1 MKRNTVKNRLS
12 LLAAFLALTGVCFP
26 ADVHDVT
33 VVNAE
38 TALATLKKG
47 NVSYVASPVS
57 SGKPTETARAE
68 SFKSQHPIAVV
79 VTCSDSRTSPEII
92 FNQNLNRLFVVR
104 TAGNVV
110 DDIGLGSIEYAVEH
124 LGVRLIVV
132 MGHQN
137 CGAVKATVAG
147 GKVPAHISSIVN
159 QIKPAV
165 AEAKKEQGDLLAN
178 SIQCNALR
186 MADRIKKD
194 TSLKNLSNEIKVV
207 PAVYSLE
214 TGRVHW
220 LN

>member
-1 MKRNTVKNRLS
+1 MKKHLPMI
-12 LLAAFLALTGVCFP
+12 LAFIALTGVGFA
-26 ADVHDVT
+26 ADSHAVT
-33 VVNAE
+33 VVNADS
-38 TALATLKKG
+38 ALATLKKG
-47 NVSYVASPVS
+47 NATYVASPVS
-57 SGKPTETARAE
+57 SGKPTEEARAE
-68 SFKSQHPIAVV
+68 SFKAQHPIAAV

-92 FNQNLNRLFVVR
+92 FNQNLNRIFVVR

-124 LGVRLIVV
+124 LGVRLVVV

-147 GKVPAHISSIVN
+147 GHAPAHINSIVN

-178 SIQCNALR
+178 SIRCNALR
-186 MADRIKKD
+186 MADRIRHDSALKD
-194 TSLKNLSNEIKVV
+194 LSKEIKVV
-207 PAVYSLE
+207 PAVYNLQ
-214 TGRVHW
+214 TGKVNW

>member
-1 MKRNTVKNRLS
+1 MKKHLTVI
-12 LLAAFLALTGVCFP
+12 AAFIALTGVGFT
-26 ADVHDVT
+26 ADSHEVS

-38 TALATLKKG
+38 SALATLMKG
-47 NVSYVASPVS
+47 NATYVASPVS
-57 SGKPTETARAE
+57 SGKPTEAARAD
-68 SFKSQHPIAVV
+68 SFKSQHPIAAI

-110 DDIGLGSIEYAVEH
+110 DDIGLGSVEYAVEH

-132 MGHQN
+132 MGHQS

-147 GKVPAHISSIVN
+147 GHVPAHINSIVN

-186 MADRIKKD
+186 MAERIRND
-194 TSLKNLSNEIKVV
+194 SALKNLSKEIKVV
-207 PAVYSLE
+207 PAVYNLQ
-214 TGRVHW
+214 TGKVQW

>member
-1 MKRNTVKNRLS
+1 MKKHLPI
-12 LLAAFLALTGVCFP
+12 LAAFLALTVVGF
-26 ADVHDVT
+26 ASNEVT

-38 TALATLKKG
+38 SALATLKKG
-47 NVSYVASPVS
+47 NATYVSSPVS
-57 SGKPTETARAE
+57 SGKPTEAARAD
-68 SFKSQHPIAVV
+68 SFKSQHPIAVI

-110 DDIGLGSIEYAVEH
+110 DDIGLGSVEYAVEH

-132 MGHQN
+132 MGHQS

-147 GKVPAHISSIVN
+147 GHVPAHINSIVN

-165 AEAKKEQGDLLAN
+165 AQAKKEKGDLLAN
-178 SIQCNALR
+178 SIQCNAIRVSGKIRQDSAL
-186 MADRIKKD
+186 KD
-194 TSLKNLSNEIKVV
+194 VTGVKVV
-207 PAVYSLE
+207 PAVYNLQ
-214 TGRVHW
+214 TGKVQW